1 MNSEAILAKIQE
13 EKKKSEDAQIEKS
26 AKVIN
31 EFLEKHPDGQPEYPI
46 EDLDEV
52 LSYIKA
58 VHYLEKVTKA
68 RKQAADTDAL
78 IEAIRGMG
86 EEETED
92 IEDIDGSKDW

>member
-1 MNSEAILAKIQE
+1 MTAEAILAKIQE

-31 EFLEKHPDGQPEYPI
+31 EYLEKHPAGQPDYPI
-46 EDLDEV
+46 ENLDEV

-68 RKQAADTDAL
+68 RKQAADADVL
-78 IEAIRGMG
+78 IEVIRSMD
-86 EEETED
+86 EEEAED
-92 IEDIDGSKDW
+92 IEDIDGSKDR